1 KSIYSYTGL
10 MSLIKAS
17 SRERIRGAGLL
28 MVTLCATLMSGCWGE
43 GRADPGS
50 GDYLHLAVT
59 APLSLQQGYRRQREF
74 AGEVQAHQSSLL
86 GFELPGQVA
95 EILVNEGDAV
105 LAGQLLARLDTRLL
119 ESARNELQA
128 RRIELVT
135 ELQLAER
142 NLGRISTLRNDNLA
156 SEREQDELDSR
167 VTMLRAGL
175 QRVEAELEA
184 NTIRLQQ
191 SELRAPFAARI
202 ASRELDSG
210 VVVAAGTAVLRLVE
224 TARREVRAGLPV
236 AIADGLA
243 RGGELRLRKG
253 SEWATGPVLALG
265 PTVDQATRSR
275 AVRIGVD
282 RDWSPG
288 SLAYVVI
295 EEPVEEPGAWV
306 PATAVTEGLRGTWT
320 VYVAMPEGDA
330 RYRIESRSVVIH
342 HADAERLYVSGAV
355 RDGELVV
362 QAGLHRYA
370 PGQLVRVET
379 APRIVDARPES

>member
-1 KSIYSYTGL
+1 
-10 MSLIKAS
+10 MSLVKTTRAVRTRVLILTILPLWAALLS
-17 SRERIRGAGLL
+17 ACWDAGHADTGA
-28 MVTLCATLMSGCWGE
+28 
-43 GRADPGS
+43 

-59 APLSLQQGYRRQREF
+59 APLRMQEGFQRRREF

-86 GFELPGQVA
+86 GFELPGQIA
-95 EILVNEGDAV
+95 EILVNEGDPV
-105 LAGQLLARLDTRLL
+105 TAGQLLASLDTRLL
-119 ESARNELQA
+119 ESARDELDA
-128 RRIELVT
+128 RRQELAS

-142 NLGRISTLRNDNLA
+142 NLARISTLRNDNLA
-156 SEREQDELDSR
+156 SEREQDELGSR
-167 VTMLRAGL
+167 VSVLRAGL
-175 QRVEAELEA
+175 ERVQAELEA
-184 NTIRLQQ
+184 NAIRLQQ
-191 SELRAPFAARI
+191 SELRAPFAARV

-243 RGGELRLRKG
+243 RGDELRLRMG
-253 SEWATGPVLALG
+253 DQLATGPVLALG

-282 RDWSPG
+282 QDWSPG
-288 SLAYVVI
+288 SLAYVVVN
-295 EEPVEEPGAWV
+295 EPVSEPGAWV
-306 PATAVTEGLRGTWT
+306 PATAVTEGLRGTWA
-320 VYVAMPEGDA
+320 VYVAVPQGDA

-355 RDGELVV
+355 QDGDQVL

-370 PGQLVRVET
+370 PGQLI
-379 APRIVDARPES
+379 RIDTPARIADARAES